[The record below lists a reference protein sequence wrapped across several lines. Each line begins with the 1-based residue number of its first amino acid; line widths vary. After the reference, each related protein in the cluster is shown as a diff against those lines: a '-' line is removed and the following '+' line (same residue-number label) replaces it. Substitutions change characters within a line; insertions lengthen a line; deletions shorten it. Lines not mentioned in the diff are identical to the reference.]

1 MYSLIRTAWNARNAA
16 SRVSK
21 KERRAVPS
29 RRAAPGSALAAVP
42 CTELCPTLSR
52 QALLIDAAR
61 ASMQGGSAGA
71 YAGTTKF
78 TVEIEPGLDTL
89 KSRWQAYAAEATNQK
104 LCPT

>member
-1 MYSLIRTAWNARNAA
+1 
-16 SRVSK
+16 
-21 KERRAVPS
+21 
-29 RRAAPGSALAAVP
+29 
-42 CTELCPTLSR
+42 
-52 QALLIDAAR
+52 
-61 ASMQGGSAGA
+61 MQGGSAGA